1 MRRAGWP
8 IACLAPLVWLVAGCG
23 GEQEAGQ
30 PATSAIEAAQRA
42 ADRVTDRSE
51 QIAQQAA
58 QVEEIDAELAASG
71 EEVFRSRGCIACHTV
86 GGGRLV
92 GPDLLEVTDRRTP
105 GWIRAM
111 ILNPDSMIKNDPDAK
126 KLFEEYLTPMSNQ
139 QVTNEQA
146 AAIYEFLRRESTG
159 G

>member
-1 MRRAGWP
+1 MRRL
-8 IACLAPLVWLVAGCG
+8 CLLPLVWVVAGCG
-23 GEQEAGQ
+23 GEQERGQ
-30 PATSAIEAAQRA
+30 PATSAIEAAQRT
-42 ADRVTDRSE
+42 ADQVTDRTE

-58 QVEEIDAELAASG
+58 QVADIDAELAASG
-71 EEVFRSRGCIACHTV
+71 EDAFRDRGCVACHTI

-92 GPDLLEVTDRRTP
+92 GPDLMGVTERRTP

-126 KLFEEYLTPMSNQ
+126 QLYAEYFTPMPFQ
-139 QVTNEQA
+139 QVTAEQA
-146 AAIYEFLRRESTG
+146 TAIYEFLRSMNEG